1 MTDRA
6 VRKTD
11 VLVVDDHATFAES
24 LARVLS
30 LEPDLRARIARSGI
44 EAERAVEEAVPDVVL
59 MDVSLPGADGIEVT
73 SRLLREHPGLP
84 IVILSAHDDDP
95 LRARAAAAGVR
106 GYLSKFEPLDRVFE
120 AIREVRAGRAL
131 MDRSDEARLRLQG
144 KRRRIP
150 HATERQRSER
160 LSAREREILQL
171 MADGFEPR
179 EISQQLGITP
189 ATLRTHVQNILTK
202 LGVHS
207 KTQAV
212 LLAVRQGRVTARP

>member
-1 MTDRA
+1 MTDGA

-30 LEPDLRARIARSGI
+30 FEPDLRARIARSGI
-44 EAERAVEEAVPDVVL
+44 EAERAVEEAIPDVVL

-73 SRLLREHPGLP
+73 SRLLKTYPGLP
-84 IVILSAHDDDP
+84 IVILSGHDDDP
-95 LRARAAAAGVR
+95 LRARAATAGVR
-106 GYLSKFEPLDRVFE
+106 GYLSKFEPLDRVID
-120 AIREVRAGRAL
+120 AIREVRAGGAL
-131 MDRSDEARLRLQG
+131 VDRSDDSRLRLQG
-144 KRRRIP
+144 KRRRVQ

-160 LSAREREILQL
+160 LSVREREILQL

-179 EISQQLGITP
+179 EIAEQLGITA
-189 ATLRTHVQNILTK
+189 ATLRTHMQNILTK